1 MKPENL
7 LIKIFGE
14 MDGQKYGK
22 KCVTCNENRWSTCT
36 RYCNLK

>member
-7 LIKIFGE
+7 LIKIFGD
-14 MDGQKYGK
+14 MDGKKYEK
-22 KCVTCNENRWSTCT
+22 QYVTCNENRWSTCT